1 MMHQTLMSF
10 RRDPDAVRGKRVE
23 RQLLMRV
30 FRMTRPYRAALI
42 GFMISVIAA
51 AVVGVIPALLF
62 RSLLDTAVPNKDQT
76 LVLVLAVAAVGVA
89 LASAG
94 LSLVQR

>member
-42 GFMISVIAA
+42 GFIISVIAH
-51 AVVGVIPALLF
+51 
-62 RSLLDTAVPNKDQT
+62 Q
-76 LVLVLAVAAVGVA
+76 
-89 LASAG
+89 SA
-94 LSLVQR
+94 